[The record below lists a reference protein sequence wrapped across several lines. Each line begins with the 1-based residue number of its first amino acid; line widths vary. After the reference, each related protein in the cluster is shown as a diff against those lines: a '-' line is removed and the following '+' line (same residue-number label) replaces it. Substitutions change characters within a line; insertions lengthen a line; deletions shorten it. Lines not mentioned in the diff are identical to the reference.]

1 MVIVT
6 ERKIRR
12 HNEEIKT
19 MYSSVTSNRV
29 VQNRTPCPPMRKKI
43 IETVDSENKVGFGA
57 LG

>member
-1 MVIVT
+1 
-6 ERKIRR
+6 
-12 HNEEIKT
+12 

-57 LG
+57 LGQRQTQIYSTIGLEG